1 MLSKPEINSSLRKMM
16 DTTDYGYIKTMPLST
31 YQHMAMHFLDINDTL
46 ALKNTSRGFYKNVTQ
61 QFDKY
66 IVLIL
71 DNSSSMHIHCRN
83 GHSRLIIMTRLIHEF
98 TSTWAPNTRILLLFV
113 DPTHASRYHNKV
125 VDIQFLRTVIC
136 PWLHEFED
144 TTLFSFIGSNRN
156 REIAKTELLQT
167 RDKRQELCVHMW
179 DTHPEIRKIVHVE
192 IKRLY
197 FLGF

>member
-144 TTLFSFIGSNRN
+144 LGNRTNLCSSLLDMQHIGPKRVSH
-156 REIAKTELLQT
+156 IVSDFAKNLTVS
-167 RDKRQELCVHMW
+167 R
-179 DTHPEIRKIVHVE
+179 
-192 IKRLY
+192 
-197 FLGF
+197 